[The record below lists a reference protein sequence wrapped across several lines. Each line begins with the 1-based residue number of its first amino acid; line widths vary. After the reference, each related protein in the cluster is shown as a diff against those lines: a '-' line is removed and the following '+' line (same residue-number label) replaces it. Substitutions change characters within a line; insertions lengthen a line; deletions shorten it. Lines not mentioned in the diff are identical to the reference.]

1 MAGIGFCFTTGVDGG
16 AGGRG
21 GGPLSPLAGGGGGG
35 RVDPL
40 SNGWRY
46 MFCRTF
52 GQ

>member
-1 MAGIGFCFTTGVDGG
+1 MAGIGFCFMTGVDGG
-16 AGGRG
+16 AGGG
-21 GGPLSPLAGGGGGG
+21 GGAPLCPLGGGGGL
-35 RVDPL
+35 VDPL

>member
-1 MAGIGFCFTTGVDGG
+1 MTGVDGG
-16 AGGRG
+16 AGGAG
-21 GGPLSPLAGGGGGG
+21 GGAPLCPLGGGGGG
-35 RVDPL
+35 LVDPL

>member
-1 MAGIGFCFTTGVDGG
+1 MAGIGCCFMTGVDGG
-16 AGGRG
+16 AGGG
-21 GGPLSPLAGGGGGG
+21 GGALLRPLVGGGGGP
-35 RVDPL
+35 VDTL